1 MSLETIAQL
10 ARYSAAFDFEKQAK
24 GLGSLE
30 SSYVADAAG
39 ADALRRAAELASAE
53 GMGDEGL
60 IDANFAQRADA
71 IKRIADRKRHAN
83 AAFADNRLA
92 RLLNVVDPSQLL
104 TDSPDATLTGLAMVS
119 GKKDEEKEDKVIDE
133 YKDLI
138 REHQDKVDMDAEKTT
153 RETPFHLLSQ
163 GDLADS
169 DMDVAAH
176 KQQRSENALNYWLN
190 PFDRTGPLTE
200 LGDRAIRRI
209 NASVAYPDS
218 AWGRFG
224 MGLGNVGT
232 LGLLGLLTGGEKAQQ
247 SLRRSAVENKIFDEH
262 SMPEKKAFLMA
273 YLGLA
278 AAQQLINK

>member
-190 PFDRTGPLTE
+190 PFDRTGP
-200 LGDRAIRRI
+200 
-209 NASVAYPDS
+209 
-218 AWGRFG
+218 
-224 MGLGNVGT
+224 
-232 LGLLGLLTGGEKAQQ
+232 
-247 SLRRSAVENKIFDEH
+247 
-262 SMPEKKAFLMA
+262 
-273 YLGLA
+273 
-278 AAQQLINK
+278 